1 MSEYYKNENKE
12 YYNKCIKN
20 YDISYNTNTPINNN
34 EVTINYLNE
43 INENQEYNF
52 EIQRIVNSIKKC
64 KTKPF
69 IPNSSE
75 IYEIDQLELKD
86 LLKIILPYFEK
97 EYNSYLKIIDV
108 KILKHL
114 SGIHSKKG
122 AFIWHYDNHPNLVI
136 NVIIYL
142 NDVNNDEG
150 GFEFITIDN
159 NIIKYNFSQPSGN
172 RNMESF
178 VSKNYDRIKIHQVLG
193 KIGKLF
199 FFDNNIVHRAGP
211 IVNKERTALIL
222 QLYPSLHKIY

>member
-1 MSEYYKNENKE
+1 MSEFYKNENQE
-12 YYNKCIKN
+12 YYNKCIEK
-20 YDISYNTNTPINNN
+20 YDKLFNTNTCINNN
-34 EVTINYLNE
+34 LITLDYLNE
-43 INENQEYNF
+43 ISENQEYNF
-52 EIQRIVNSIKKC
+52 EIQRIINSIKKC

-69 IPNSSE
+69 IPNASE

-97 EYNSYLKIIDV
+97 KYNSYLKIIDV

-114 SGIHSKKG
+114 SGIHSKIG
-122 AFIWHYDNHPNLVI
+122 AFIWHYDNHPKLVI

-159 NIIKYNFSQPSGN
+159 NIIKYNFSQPCGN

-178 VSKNYDRIKIHQVLG
+178 VGKNYDKIKIHQVLG
-193 KIGKLF
+193 KTGKLF
-199 FFDNNIVHRAGP
+199 FFDNNIVHRASP
-211 IVNKERTALIL
+211 IVNKERTVLIL